1 MNSMSNSSVMFA
13 ENHSLGKAIWIP
25 SQSSCTLVMLILQV
39 EKEEPRKAEGGRL
52 RNKASLVRKDGQV
65 VEPGVRPGVNVLTA
79 WASSC

>member
-1 MNSMSNSSVMFA
+1 
-13 ENHSLGKAIWIP
+13 
-25 SQSSCTLVMLILQV
+25 MLILQV